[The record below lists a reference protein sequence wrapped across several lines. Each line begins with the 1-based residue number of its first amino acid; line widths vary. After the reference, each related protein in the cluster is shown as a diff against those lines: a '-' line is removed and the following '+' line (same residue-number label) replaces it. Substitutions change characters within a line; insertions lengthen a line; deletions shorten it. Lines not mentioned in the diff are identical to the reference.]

1 MKQFL
6 SFVTK
11 EFYHIFRDKWTM
23 LILLGMPIIQII
35 LFGFAITTEVKNV
48 RIAVL
53 DPVKDQFT
61 RRITERID
69 ANEYMNVVLYLDN
82 NEQIDE
88 MFRKNRAD
96 LALVFSDRF
105 SENFYRTGESAIQ
118 LIADGTDPN
127 MATTLVGYVTNV
139 IMEVQAEALQG
150 MSPQQVPAITPQVKM
165 LYNPRMESSYNFVP
179 GVMGLILILI
189 CAMMTSISIVREKE
203 MGTMEVLLVSPVRPI
218 FVVISKAVP
227 YFVLSCVNIATIL
240 LLSRFALRVPVT
252 GNLFL
257 LIALCMLYILVSLA
271 LGLLVSTL
279 TQKQMTAILFSGMV
293 LTMPVM
299 LLSGMIFPVENM
311 PAILQWISNI
321 VPARWF
327 IAAVRKVM
335 IQGVGFAYIT
345 KEVAI
350 LSVMAV
356 VLLVVS
362 TKKFKVRL

>member
-1 MKQFL
+1 
-6 SFVTK
+6 
-11 EFYHIFRDKWTM
+11 M

-48 RIAVL
+48 RVAVF

-61 RRITERID
+61 RRIIERID
-69 ANEYMNVVLYLDN
+69 ANEYMNVNLYLN
-82 NEQIDE
+82 NSKELDE
-88 MFRKNRAD
+88 VFRKNQAD
-96 LALVFSDRF
+96 LVVVFSDRF
-105 SENFYRTGESAIQ
+105 SDNFYHTGESAIQ
-118 LIADGTDPN
+118 LVADATDPN
-127 MATTLVGYVTNV
+127 MATTLAGYATNV
-139 IMEVQAEALQG
+139 ITAVQQEELRG
-150 MSPQQVPAITPQVKM
+150 MSQQAPVIVPQIKM

-179 GVMGLILILI
+179 GVMGLILMLI

-240 LLSRFALRVPVT
+240 LLSRFVLGVPMA

-257 LIALCMLYILVSLA
+257 LIAVCMLYILVALS

-279 TQKQMTAILFSGMV
+279 TQKQMNAILFSGMV
-293 LTMPVM
+293 LMMPVM

-311 PAILQWISNI
+311 PAILQWISRI

-335 IQGVGFAYIT
+335 IQGVGFTYIA
-345 KEVAI
+345 KEMAI
-350 LSVMAV
+350 LAAMVV